1 MKFEGQKLQYDF
13 PKMREGAVKRRLELF
28 QKIIR
33 FGTLARHLAVKR
45 SKQFRLCSKLVE
57 FPRIC
62 WVVLL
67 CMWVWAVWVAAEP
80 VATLQQLQSAVW
92 TSVNLSTTSTIIPNS
107 CAACASM
114 QFPEAIHLVTST
126 PLWVDAILSL
136 STASIPFV
144 NELDREPLGKR
155 FPLSTN

>member
-1 MKFEGQKLQYDF
+1 MKEKSWPLTLTSRPLYYLLLYYCTFWTFKQGYLSMKFEGQKLQYDF

-92 TSVNLSTTSTIIPNS
+92 TSVNLSSTSTIIPNS

-114 QFPEAIHLVTST
+114 LFLNI
-126 PLWVDAILSL
+126 
-136 STASIPFV
+136 
-144 NELDREPLGKR
+144 
-155 FPLSTN
+155 